1 MVFAQ
6 VLPNSNGSKFIGN
19 RCRILRRPNTPS
31 TVVFCHYGFLRPD
44 ESILN
49 IAYAQSSFIVCF
61 LLRLASM
68 LMKPII

>member
-1 MVFAQ
+1 
-6 VLPNSNGSKFIGN
+6 
-19 RCRILRRPNTPS
+19 
-31 TVVFCHYGFLRPD
+31 VVFCHYGFLRPD